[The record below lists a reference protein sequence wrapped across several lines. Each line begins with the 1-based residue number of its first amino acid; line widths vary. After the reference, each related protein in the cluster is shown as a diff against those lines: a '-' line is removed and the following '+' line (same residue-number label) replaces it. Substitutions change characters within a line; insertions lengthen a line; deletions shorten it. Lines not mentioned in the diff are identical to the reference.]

1 MSRVTNW
8 LITLTIASGVYV
20 LASDSW
26 NAAYRWNLI
35 LHPLLGIAATGILIG
50 YAAKHLRDKLKSQVK
65 VGAAGLAVFL
75 LLPTLGIVFGEGL
88 VSLRGLRWLPF
99 VAALALL
106 FRPVRGMLAFVVGR
120 LSHVPSIVLGSL
132 ALLAWAV
139 ALATGAALFPWH
151 GAPVAHDTLILHRVL
166 ALVGGAIYVTH
177 VLFVQVYRAERRE
190 GAAAQEARRDLLFA
204 SAGVATATALV
215 LGIVGYEVL
224 AHATPEPTLLARIP
238 DGAHPAPPEAPYTG
252 LDRAALAA
260 TRSCALDGCHPTVVD
275 DFEHSNHLRSP
286 ETHHFQRTMAL
297 MERERGARDTLV
309 CAGCHYPLAVATDE
323 PSFRHYANAPGFTCV
338 SCHAIREVD
347 LDVGPG
353 RSTFVLDPP
362 LDHLRMFVNASGDS
376 EPSALA
382 LALVRMNPIGH
393 GRALRTRLVGENELC
408 LACHHNEIHASVD
421 PGFERPK
428 CVSCHMQPQDQLG
441 RPGNARN
448 HIFPASN
455 TAIPALL
462 DDAVAS
468 EALRG
473 FLTGEKKLYLDNW
486 GSAWELRPRGETG
499 QHRALWLRTSADLVG
514 DVRPGATV
522 ELRINTTN
530 VGIEHH
536 FPAAPLDLIDVW
548 LEVELRDASG
558 RALLASGAVDERGY
572 VDPSAHRLG
581 GYVLDEH
588 GKPLAYH
595 RIWATSEE
603 KIERHIANSESVVDR
618 YTVAIPADVA
628 PGELEL
634 RARWNY
640 RKLTQSFVDWAYD
653 DTGQPPPRMPITSI
667 GRIDARWPVVIKA
680 AEATTRKPTDPPARE
695 AAS

>member
-1 MSRVTNW
+1 MSRATNL
-8 LITLTIASGVYV
+8 LIALTIASGVYV

-35 LHPLLGIAATGILIG
+35 LHPLLGIAATAILIG

-65 VGAAGLAVFL
+65 VGPGGLAVFL

-88 VSLRGLRWLPF
+88 VGPRGLRWLPF

-106 FRPVRGMLAFVVGR
+106 FRPVRGMIAFVVGR
-120 LSHVPSIVLGSL
+120 LRHVPSIVLGSL
-132 ALLAWAV
+132 ALLSWAV

-151 GAPVAHDTLILHRVL
+151 AAPVAHDTLILHRVL
-166 ALVGGAIYVTH
+166 ALVGGALYVTH
-177 VLFVQVYRAERRE
+177 VLVVQVYRAERRDD
-190 GAAAQEARRDLLFA
+190 AAAHEARRDRRF
-204 SAGVATATALV
+204 ATAGIALATAVV
-215 LGIVGYEVL
+215 LGIVAYEVL
-224 AHATPEPTLLARIP
+224 AHTAPEPTLLARLP
-238 DGAHPAPPEAPYTG
+238 DASHPAPPKSPYAG
-252 LDRAALAA
+252 VDRAALTA

-275 DFEHSNHLRSP
+275 DFRHSNHFRSP
-286 ETHHFQRTMAL
+286 ETHHFQRIMAL
-297 MERERGARDTLV
+297 LESELGARNTLL
-309 CAGCHYPLAVATDE
+309 CAGCHYPLAAATDE
-323 PSFRHYANAPGFTCV
+323 PDFRHYADAPGFTCV
-338 SCHAIREVD
+338 SCHALREVN
-347 LDVGPG
+347 LDAGPA

-362 LDHLRMFVNASGDS
+362 LAHLRMLVDANGED

-382 LALVRMNPIGH
+382 LALIRMNPIGH
-393 GRALRTRLVGENELC
+393 GRALRTRLVGENDLC

-428 CVSCHMQPQDQLG
+428 CTSCHMQPQAMLD

-448 HIFPASN
+448 HLFPGAN
-455 TAIPALL
+455 TAVPAVL
-462 DDAVAS
+462 DDPSTA
-468 EALRG
+468 ETLRG

-486 GSAWELRPRGETG
+486 GSAWELRPRGESG

-514 DVRPGATV
+514 DVHPGSTV

-548 LEVELRDASG
+548 LDVELRDAAG
-558 RALLASGAVDERGY
+558 RVLLASGAVDERGY
-572 VDPSAHRLG
+572 VDPAAHRLG

-588 GKPLAYH
+588 GRPLEYH
-595 RIWATSEE
+595 RIWATGEE
-603 KIERHIANSESVVDR
+603 KIERHIANSESEVDR
-618 YTVAIPADVA
+618 YTVAIPSDVA

-640 RKLTQSFVDWAYD
+640 RKLTQAFVDWAYD
-653 DTGQPPPRMPITSI
+653 DTGRPAPRIPITSI
-667 GRIDARWPVVIKA
+667 GRIDARWPVVIEA
-680 AEATTRKPTDPPARE
+680 ADTSAHAPTGPPARE